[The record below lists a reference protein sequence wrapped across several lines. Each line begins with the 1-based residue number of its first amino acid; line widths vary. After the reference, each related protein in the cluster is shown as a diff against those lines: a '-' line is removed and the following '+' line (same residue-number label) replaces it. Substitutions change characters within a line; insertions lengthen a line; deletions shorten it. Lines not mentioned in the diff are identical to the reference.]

1 LNKAKALSDL
11 EAPPG
16 NRLEA
21 LKGDLTGKHSIRIDD
36 QFRIISQFRVGEAS
50 EAEVTDHH

>member
-1 LNKAKALSDL
+1 MNKAKALSDL